1 MINETLEV
9 GLRIWVWSLVV
20 KKLHLFSG
28 YLEKQKAIFNSVKK
42 LCEIFPDDLQAFPRL
57 ITVIENGELIEP
69 ISSEKAL
76 EMFMFAYIQ
85 GPGRQILS
93 KLRTADK
100 GSTVCDIFGD
110 MKVIYYPRNLD
121 ERIDAVKKLP
131 VSTETSPAGIPEA
144 ATPST
149 EPQES
154 VLGPAPPKDKI
165 KVWDDTFRPDG
176 LYVCTKPGVGSGR
189 NVVLFPYEVKR
200 IMYVRAS
207 LGALCQTSAHGQ
219 YD

>member
-1 MINETLEV
+1 MPDSMINETLEV
-9 GLRIWVWSLVV
+9 GLRLWVWSLVV

-28 YLEKQKAIFNSVKK
+28 FLEKQKAIFNSVKK

-76 EMFMFAYIQ
+76 EIFMFA
-85 GPGRQILS
+85 
-93 KLRTADK
+93 
-100 GSTVCDIFGD
+100 TVCDIFGD

-121 ERIDAVKKLP
+121 DRIDAVKKLP

-154 VLGPAPPKDKI
+154 VLGCHTA
-165 KVWDDTFRPDG
+165 
-176 LYVCTKPGVGSGR
+176 
-189 NVVLFPYEVKR
+189 
-200 IMYVRAS
+200 
-207 LGALCQTSAHGQ
+207 
-219 YD
+219 